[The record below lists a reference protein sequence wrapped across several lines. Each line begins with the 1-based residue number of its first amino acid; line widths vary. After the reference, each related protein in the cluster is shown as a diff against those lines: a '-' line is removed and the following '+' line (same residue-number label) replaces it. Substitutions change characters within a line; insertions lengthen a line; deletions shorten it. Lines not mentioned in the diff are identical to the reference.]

1 MLIAGGFSR
10 CGNPLIILPDT
21 HLFFEILESDL
32 HMVLK
37 YFIQII
43 PMAKQVQNTLK
54 LLYEEGKKEA
64 IIQLWS
70 ESYCDDKSFFYSN
83 CQSIDWAPAI
93 IHCQRRCLHTKRLL
107 ILYFW
112 LRQELKESQSPFL
125 CPFVILSILITCLR
139 GCQSSSFWLRLT
151 LRALREH

>member
-43 PMAKQVQNTLK
+43 PMAKQV
-54 LLYEEGKKEA
+54 
-64 IIQLWS
+64 
-70 ESYCDDKSFFYSN
+70 
-83 CQSIDWAPAI
+83 
-93 IHCQRRCLHTKRLL
+93 KRN
-107 ILYFW
+107 F
-112 LRQELKESQSPFL
+112 ET
-125 CPFVILSILITCLR
+125 FV
-139 GCQSSSFWLRLT
+139 
-151 LRALREH
+151 

>member
-43 PMAKQVQNTLK
+43 PMAKQVKKTLK
-54 LLYEEGKKEA
+54 LLYEEEKKK
-64 IIQLWS
+64 Q
-70 ESYCDDKSFFYSN
+70 
-83 CQSIDWAPAI
+83 
-93 IHCQRRCLHTKRLL
+93 
-107 ILYFW
+107 
-112 LRQELKESQSPFL
+112 
-125 CPFVILSILITCLR
+125 
-139 GCQSSSFWLRLT
+139 
-151 LRALREH
+151 

>member
-1 MLIAGGFSR
+1 MLIVGGFSR

-43 PMAKQVQNTLK
+43 PMAKQVKETLK

-70 ESYCDDKSFFYSN
+70 ESYCDDKSFF
-83 CQSIDWAPAI
+83 IP
-93 IHCQRRCLHTKRLL
+93 T
-107 ILYFW
+107 
-112 LRQELKESQSPFL
+112 
-125 CPFVILSILITCLR
+125 V
-139 GCQSSSFWLRLT
+139 
-151 LRALREH
+151 RALIGRACYHSLPMEMPPQKTFDFVFLFRDEININVKYIFSVSWFCCSDR

>member
-43 PMAKQVQNTLK
+43 PMAKQVKETLK

-70 ESYCDDKSFFYSN
+70 ESYCDDKSFFIPTVRALIGRLLSFTAN
-83 CQSIDWAPAI
+83 GDAS
-93 IHCQRRCLHTKRLL
+93 TKRL
-107 ILYFW
+107 
-112 LRQELKESQSPFL
+112 
-125 CPFVILSILITCLR
+125 VILSLFRDKININVKYIFSVSWFCCSDR
-139 GCQSSSFWLRLT
+139 
-151 LRALREH
+151 

>member
-43 PMAKQVQNTLK
+43 PMAKQVKETLK

-93 IHCQRRCLHTKRLL
+93 IHCQRRCLHTKKD
-107 ILYFW
+107 F
-112 LRQELKESQSPFL
+112 
-125 CPFVILSILITCLR
+125 
-139 GCQSSSFWLRLT
+139 
-151 LRALREH
+151 